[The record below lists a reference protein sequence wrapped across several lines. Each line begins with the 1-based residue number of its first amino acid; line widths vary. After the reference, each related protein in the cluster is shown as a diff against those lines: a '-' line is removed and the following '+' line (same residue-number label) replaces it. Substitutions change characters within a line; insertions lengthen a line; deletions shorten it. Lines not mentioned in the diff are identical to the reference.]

1 MEQVIK
7 KWGRLEQ
14 SQQTQEYDL
23 GGILQGAGG
32 MGAGIGTLIGGPIGG
47 VIGGLAGQGL
57 SMIGGIFNNAKQKK
71 LEKEQ
76 SNQELKMQNQMR
88 LDSMPKSGA
97 GLAVAPMFSMG
108 GYLTPEILARN
119 GCMIKKGYAYG
130 GNMEREGEYLQTRN
144 APIPDN
150 PNMMKVNLEKGGFVN
165 PLATQYNGL
174 VNYSSGGT
182 HAQNPIGGIPLGK
195 SMKGKQNTVEQG
207 ETSFK
212 FKEGKYIFS
221 NRLKLNK

>member
-71 LEKEQ
+71 LDKEQ
-76 SNQELKMQNQMR
+76 ANQELQMQNQMR
-88 LDSMPKSGA
+88 LNSLPKSGA

-108 GYLTPEILARN
+108 GYLTL
-119 GCMIKKGYAYG
+119 
-130 GNMEREGEYLQTRN
+130 T
-144 APIPDN
+144 
-150 PNMMKVNLEKGGFVN
+150 
-165 PLATQYNGL
+165 
-174 VNYSSGGT
+174 
-182 HAQNPIGGIPLGK
+182 
-195 SMKGKQNTVEQG
+195 
-207 ETSFK
+207 
-212 FKEGKYIFS
+212 
-221 NRLKLNK
+221 